1 MELPSKDDKN
11 NVVDKKTEEQETAV
25 IKVNAGKQKND
36 SEKTR
41 PSFWSRLYNF
51 TIEPPKTIVIEN
63 GVEKLVLITPETT
76 ATPKTVLPKEETQKP
91 VSVWYQ
97 LHIKEIMQKL
107 GTSEE
112 GLTDNEVSK
121 RLQRYGLNKLV
132 EEEKIGRL
140 KILFHQFTSPLI
152 YILLVA
158 AVVTSLL
165 KEYIDTGV
173 IMAVVVLNAVIGYIQ
188 EYKAEKG
195 VRALK
200 KMLIPGARV
209 LRNGKEKEINSEQLV
224 PGDVVLLSS
233 GPTTTPSADR

>member
-1 MELPSKDDKN
+1 MN
-11 NVVDKKTEEQETAV
+11 
-25 IKVNAGKQKND
+25 
-36 SEKTR
+36 
-41 PSFWSRLYNF
+41 
-51 TIEPPKTIVIEN
+51 
-63 GVEKLVLITPETT
+63 
-76 ATPKTVLPKEETQKP
+76 
-91 VSVWYQ
+91 WYQ
-97 LHIKEIMQKL
+97 LHVKEIMQKL
-107 GTSEE
+107 RTSEE
-112 GLTDNEVSK
+112 GLNDNEVSK

-165 KEYIDTGV
+165 KEYIDTSV

-209 LRNGKEKEINSEQLV
+209 LRNGKEKEINRKSTRLN
-224 PGDVVLLSS
+224 
-233 GPTTTPSADR
+233 